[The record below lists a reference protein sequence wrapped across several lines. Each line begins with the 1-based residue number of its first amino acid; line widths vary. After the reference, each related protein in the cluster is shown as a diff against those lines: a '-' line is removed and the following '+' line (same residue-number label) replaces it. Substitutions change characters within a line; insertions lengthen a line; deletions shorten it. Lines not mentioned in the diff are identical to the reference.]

1 MSRSSLWATGL
12 WVWPYVSRLP
22 CLLHAPCG
30 LCEQHR
36 VSNVILWTLGGKK
49 SQSSL
54 KRERQKKR
62 EEVIQSHVWNG
73 IWGGRHDQ
81 RLPRRRMA
89 GAHCVSPWSTVN
101 ACQHMFEHAC
111 AHIVYMVRK
120 LSVSV
125 CFFFL
130 KVLKG
135 KSSGEKM
142 MKRVLKSD
150 SEMFVLLATSVHT
163 RAWYECTCGYTLRCK
178 TSPEIDVNT
187 SESHRLCLPVDFYCT
202 GG

>member
-1 MSRSSLWATGL
+1 MYSALYKHIENTLKTHPPLTDTQTVHIPWLPSQLGYKGWHKHYRAMSRSSLWATGL

-62 EEVIQSHVWNG
+62 EEVIQSHVWNR
-73 IWGGRHDQ
+73 IWGGRYDQ
-81 RLPRRRMA
+81 RLLRRRMA

-111 AHIVYMVRK
+111 AHIVYVARK
-120 LSVSV
+120 LSVSS
-125 CFFFL
+125 CFF
-130 KVLKG
+130 
-135 KSSGEKM
+135 
-142 MKRVLKSD
+142 
-150 SEMFVLLATSVHT
+150 
-163 RAWYECTCGYTLRCK
+163 
-178 TSPEIDVNT
+178 
-187 SESHRLCLPVDFYCT
+187 
-202 GG
+202 